1 MQDVANLI
9 KAVSL
14 KDPRGIAR
22 AISLVEDGSDLAD
35 QILKSLDPVLVEQ
48 AKVIGITGPPGAG
61 KSSLTSRLISQYR
74 QNDERVGVIAIDPTS
89 PVSGGAI
96 LGDRIRMM
104 SHAMDKDVVMRSMAT
119 RGRLGGLCAA
129 TGAAVRIMAGSG
141 CSTIIIETVG
151 VGQSE
156 MDIVRLADLTAL
168 VVAPGLGDDI
178 QAMKAGLLEVA
189 DLLVVNKADL
199 PGADA
204 LALDMDTVAR
214 EKEMLPDGLSRVTL
228 TSSIEG
234 QGIDELTSKFN
245 LIDQIH
251 RTTDEHA
258 NRRKQARSLEVL
270 DWSIEML
277 RPKLR
282 SLIDQHDIL
291 QTGDPRLLAARVL
304 ADLTDKE
311 IKG

>member
-1 MQDVANLI
+1 MTDVTNLI
-9 KAVSL
+9 KAL
-14 KDPRGIAR
+14 TDRDPRAIAR
-22 AISLVEDGSDLAD
+22 AISLVEDGNELAD
-35 QILKSLDPVLVEQ
+35 QLLKSLDSDLVEQ
-48 AKVIGITGPPGAG
+48 ATVIGITGPPGAG
-61 KSSLTSRLISQYR
+61 KSSLANRLIAQYR
-74 QNDERVGVIAIDPTS
+74 SRGERIGVIAIDPTS

-129 TGAAVRIMAGSG
+129 AGAAVRIMAGSG
-141 CSTIIIETVG
+141 CSIIIIETVG

-156 MDIVRLADLTAL
+156 MDIIRLADLTAL

-204 LALDMDTVAR
+204 LALDMEIVAR
-214 EKEMLPDGLSRVTL
+214 EKDPLEDDISRVCL
-228 TSSIEG
+228 TSAVEEN
-234 QGIDELTSKFN
+234 GIRELTEKFD
-245 LIDQIH
+245 LIDRSH
-251 RTTDEHA
+251 RKGDEHLK
-258 NRRKQARSLEVL
+258 RRKQSRALEVL

-277 RPKLR
+277 RPGLR
-282 SLIDQHDIL
+282 AQIDKHDVL
-291 QTGDPRLLAARVL
+291 STGDPRLLAAQVISE
-304 ADLTDKE
+304 LTGK
-311 IKG
+311 KQKS

>member
-1 MQDVANLI
+1 MPDVTALI
-9 KAVSL
+9 KAIGQ
-14 KDPRGIAR
+14 KDPRAVAR
-22 AISLVEDGSDLAD
+22 AISIVEDGSELAD
-35 QILKSLDPVLVEQ
+35 LILKSLDTDLVEQ
-48 AKVIGITGPPGAG
+48 ATVIGVTGPPGAG

-74 QNDERVGVIAIDPTS
+74 QKGDRIGVIAIDPTS

-104 SHAMDKDVVMRSMAT
+104 SHAMDQDVVMRSMAT

-129 TGAAVRIMAGSG
+129 TGATVRIMAGSG

-168 VVAPGLGDDI
+168 VVSPGQGDDI

-199 PGADA
+199 PGAEA
-204 LALDMDTVAR
+204 LALDMETVAR
-214 EKEMLPDGLSRVTL
+214 EKEILPDGLSRVTL
-228 TSSIEG
+228 TSAIENR
-234 QGIDELTSKFN
+234 GIEELIGKFN
-245 LIDQIH
+245 LIDQLH
-251 RTTDEHA
+251 RKTDEHR

-270 DWSIEML
+270 DWSIEIL
-277 RPKLR
+277 RPQLR
-282 SLIDQHDIL
+282 SLIDEHDVL
-291 QTGDPRLLAARVL
+291 KTGDPRLLAARVI
-304 ADLTDKE
+304 AELTDKGS
-311 IKG
+311 KG